1 MSKIW
6 ILAKRELRTFFD
18 SLLAYILLALFLG
31 LTGFFTWIMMAD
43 VFSNGQASLFSF
55 FQVAYFS
62 LFFFIPAIT
71 MKMFAEERKTG
82 TIELLLTKSV
92 SDWQVVVG
100 KFLAVFMLILI
111 ALLLSL
117 PYYISITYL
126 GESIDHGEI
135 ISGYLGLIL
144 MSAAYVSV
152 GIWTS
157 SVTSNQMVAF
167 LLAVA
172 IGIPFHFIFQ
182 MIGSETSG
190 VLSEVF
196 HYLSDFNHFGSMK
209 RGVIDTKDVV
219 YFVSIAIGGLILTE
233 AELSKR
239 HRA

>member
-31 LTGFFTWIMMAD
+31 LTGFFTWIMIAD
-43 VFSNGQASLFSF
+43 VFSNGQASLYSF
-55 FQVAYFS
+55 FQVAYWS

-100 KFLAVFMLILI
+100 KFLAVFFLILI
-111 ALLLSL
+111 ALALSL
-117 PYYISITYL
+117 PYYVSITYL
-126 GESIDHGEI
+126 GETIDHGEI
-135 ISGYLGLIL
+135 LCGYLGLIL
-144 MSAAYVSV
+144 MSAAYVSI

-157 SVTSNQMVAF
+157 SITSNQMVAF

-172 IGIPFHFIFQ
+172 IGIPFHFIFH
-182 MIGSETSG
+182 MLGGETSG
-190 VLSEVF
+190 WISELF
-196 HYLSDFNHFGSMK
+196 HYLSDFNHFGSMQ
-209 RGVIDTKDVV
+209 RGVIDTNDVV
-219 YFVSIAIGGLILTE
+219 YFLSIAIGGLLLTE